1 MIRNDQVP
9 YKFSDKFEALK
20 HNLALL
26 KSRSTFMFKLFS
38 IERVF
43 PKTKLQIYYLI
54 LFVSYLGHHK
64 NNYKYEFSAL
74 FICFC
79 GKYCFVLEMPGK
91 NKVGS
96 ILIKTCQ
103 FLYRWKKP
111 NLCFFHS
118 TLKFLIIL
126 LFYVKINRIFYNLK
140 CFPRSI
146 LR

>member
-1 MIRNDQVP
+1 
-9 YKFSDKFEALK
+9 
-20 HNLALL
+20 
-26 KSRSTFMFKLFS
+26 MFKLFS
-38 IERVF
+38 MKRVF

-54 LFVSYLGHHK
+54 IFVSYLGHHK
-64 NNYKYEFSAL
+64 NNYKYEFNAL

-126 LFYVKINRIFYNLK
+126 LGTGVLCKDKSYFLQFKVFSPIHPQIEFKNVSKAPKIARLDKF
-140 CFPRSI
+140 F
-146 LR
+146 